1 MNEIQAINALNVHFI
16 FYLEKGSS
24 PNYSYQVRFCA
35 SSHQHSLYFRNT
47 PSKSKLPV
55 PATVYFMKISNSNYG
70 IVVAGHG
77 SRDIA
82 GVQEF
87 EAAISLLKKTQLQQV
102 ITHGFLEFAK
112 PTIDTAIRQNIQRGS
127 TRIVMI
133 PAILFAASHGKND
146 MPIELLAM
154 KQEFPQ
160 IEFQYGGAM
169 ELHPLLLK
177 LFQERIVQAE
187 AKSSQLIKRSE
198 TLLVVVGRGTT
209 DPDINSNVNKL
220 ARMMEEGMGFAGSYV
235 CYSGTATPLV
245 AEGIEFAVGMG
256 FKRLIVIPYFLFTG
270 ILVKRIYQATDAVSD
285 RHPEVEI
292 LKAQYLG
299 VHQHV
304 TDVWM
309 EKAQEGIEGRAVMNC
324 SLCKYRV
331 QIVGFE
337 DEVGTEQRAHHLHVR
352 GMHKPH
358 HHPHPHA
365 ATDSPLHCHERKER
379 KKPELYHPHPLEV
392 ESFKIIE
399 RGLDWSKFP
408 HWHHPILQRL
418 VYTSG
423 DFSIVDDVNISVNA
437 IDVGVQA
444 LISGSIVIT
453 DVSMVQS
460 GLKRNL
466 LSQLAIEVF
475 CGVHEE
481 ETRLL
486 SEAKG
491 ITRSAAGIRRAA
503 EKWGDNVIVAIG
515 DAPTAVMEA
524 VRLVKEQHWRPL
536 LIIGLPVGFIGTREC
551 KAELIQCQL
560 VPHISNTSN
569 RGGSPWAATVMNA
582 LLIQAVN
589 RLALA

>member
-1 MNEIQAINALNVHFI
+1 MIN
-16 FYLEKGSS
+16 
-24 PNYSYQVRFCA
+24 
-35 SSHQHSLYFRNT
+35 
-47 PSKSKLPV
+47 
-55 PATVYFMKISNSNYG
+55 SNSSYG

-82 GVQEF
+82 GVKEF
-87 EAAISLLKKTQLQQV
+87 EEAISLLKKKQPQRV
-102 ITHGFLEFAK
+102 VTHGFLEFAA
-112 PTIDTAIRQNIQRGS
+112 PTIDTAIRKNIQLGS
-127 TRIVMI
+127 TRIVMV
-133 PAILFAASHGKND
+133 PAILFPASHGKND

-154 KQEFPQ
+154 KREFQ
-160 IEFQYGGAM
+160 HIEFQYGGAM

-187 AKSSQLIKRSE
+187 AHSCRLFKRSE

-220 ARMMEEGMGFAGSYV
+220 ARMVEEGMGFGGSFV
-235 CYSGTATPLV
+235 CYSGTAHPLV

-256 FKRLIVIPYFLFTG
+256 FKRMIVVPFFLFTG
-270 ILVKRIYQATDAVSD
+270 ILVNRIYQAADAVRE
-285 RHPEVEI
+285 RHPEIEI
-292 LKAQYLG
+292 LKAKYLG

-304 TDVWM
+304 TDVWL
-309 EKAQEGIEGRAVMNC
+309 EKAQEGIEGKAVMNC

-337 DEVGTEQRAHHLHVR
+337 DEVGKEQRAHHLHVR
-352 GMHKPH
+352 GKHETH
-358 HHPHPHA
+358 FHPHSHSTTAPPVHSHGEA
-365 ATDSPLHCHERKER
+365 ERTI
-379 KKPELYHPHPLEV
+379 PELYQPHPLES

-399 RGLDWSKFP
+399 QGRDWSGVP
-408 HWHHPILQRL
+408 RLHLPILQRL

-423 DFSIVDDVNISVNA
+423 DFSVTDDVIISENA

-444 LISGSIVIT
+444 LISGCRVIT

-460 GLKRNL
+460 GLKRKL

-486 SEAKG
+486 SQAKG
-491 ITRSAAGIRRAA
+491 ITRSAAGIRRA
-503 EKWGDNVIVAIG
+503 WMQLGNNVIVAIG

-524 VRLVKEQHWRPL
+524 VRLVKMQNWNPHL
-536 LIIGLPVGFIGTREC
+536 VIGLPVGFIEAREC
-551 KAELIQCQL
+551 KAELARCKS
-560 VPHISNTSN
+560 VAHITNTSN
-569 RGGSPWAATVMNA
+569 RGGSPWAAATMNA
-582 LLIQAVN
+582 LMIQAVN
-589 RLALA
+589 RLASA